1 MAERNQQRKIFG
13 GKKERKSRVY
23 VSKKAQEK
31 RFSELE
37 SSDSKN
43 FIFKL
48 AKRIKCENQDI
59 VGDNDSAK
67 LTAWK
72 KTLCKTTKC

>member
-31 RFSELE
+31 
-37 SSDSKN
+37 K
-43 FIFKL
+43 I
-48 AKRIKCENQDI
+48 
-59 VGDNDSAK
+59 
-67 LTAWK
+67 
-72 KTLCKTTKC
+72 